1 MYGEGKMKDI
11 SMDAELMK
19 CQSQRTKAMKT
30 MLKLPAQKK
39 IIDQINKRR
48 KQPMKVQT
56 SESLWA
62 NIHKKRERIKR
73 GSGEK
78 MRKVGDKGAPT
89 PAQMKRAKGESVTE
103 EMKCPPCNSR
113 PCRLIQRT
121 EMQQSRTTITE
132 AFEC

>member
-19 CQSQRTKAMKT
+19 LYTKAMKSWY
-30 MLKLPAQKK
+30 AQKK

-48 KQPMKVQT
+48 KQLGMKVET

-89 PAQMKRAKGESVTE
+89 PAQMKRAKCGSVTE
-103 EMKCPPCNSR
+103 EMKCP
-113 PCRLIQRT
+113 LQLKT
-121 EMQQSRTTITE
+121 
-132 AFEC
+132 

>member
-1 MYGEGKMKDI
+1 MKTFKQMYGEGRMKDI

-19 CQSQRTKAMKT
+19 LYTKAMKT
-30 MLKLPAQKK
+30 MPGSPAQKK

-48 KQPMKVQT
+48 KELGMKEET

-62 NIHKKRERIKR
+62 NIHKKRERIKK

-89 PAQMKRAKGESVTE
+89 PAQMKRAKGG
-103 EMKCPPCNSR
+103 
-113 PCRLIQRT
+113 
-121 EMQQSRTTITE
+121 
-132 AFEC
+132 